1 MEQRRWE
8 IGRGAPDD
16 GLSTVEFFRALGT
29 LLHNETSCDKLG
41 EHLLTTYGAATVAM
55 LKGLTTVDIRDS
67 LREFDMKPAYEDS
80 IAIFLT
86 ASDAPAHEFKKP
98 KKLQGSGG
106 LSPKTGQLL
115 PANVVR
121 LALQHQACG
130 FGLGLLQSVA
140 LLKPAMKSWR
150 VSS

>member
-67 LREFDMKPAYEDS
+67 LREFDMKP
-80 IAIFLT
+80 LT
-86 ASDAPAHEFKKP
+86 QKFWAAPQGWKPTVNRGEPGFKGRIGCAGFVHPSHRAHRWAKVCF
-98 KKLQGSGG
+98 
-106 LSPKTGQLL
+106 
-115 PANVVR
+115 
-121 LALQHQACG
+121 
-130 FGLGLLQSVA
+130 
-140 LLKPAMKSWR
+140 
-150 VSS
+150 